1 MVCPPIFWLTT
12 NMRSGIRSRSLKFQ
26 TSFCRAT
33 QALSSSMPTHL
44 RIVICSVPCS
54 ATLKALVPPGSWPA
68 AIALPFLPDWLAPV
82 FDHVRATVLPS
93 SQNGGGIF
101 YWSCAEQTRDRR
113 KDNGQYSPAQKRDRL
128 LRLQPAQEVRREF
141 PASQNRWMARLVNV
155 PVTPA
160 SLQLVFQIGLAFLAS
175 RTQHARPWS

>member
-33 QALSSSMPTHL
+33 QALSSSMPIHL

-54 ATLKALVPPGSWPA
+54 ATLNALVPPGSWPA
-68 AIALPFLPDWLAPV
+68 ATSFPFLQDSLAQVSGPV
-82 FDHVRATVLPS
+82 AVADLPS

-101 YWSCAEQTRDRR
+101 CWFCAEQIRDRR
-113 KDNGQYSPAQKRDRL
+113 KGSGQYSPAQKKDRR
-128 LRLQPAQEVRREF
+128 LRLQPAPAALRE
-141 PASQNRWMARLVNV
+141 
-155 PVTPA
+155 
-160 SLQLVFQIGLAFLAS
+160 FLAS
-175 RTQHARPWS
+175 RNPMAGLANVPAALASLQ